1 MKLDKMDIK
10 ILKLLQ
16 KDARKSFREI
26 AKDLESTAPTIIN
39 KINILE
45 ETEVI
50 NGYQA
55 NINAENLGE
64 VSLIL
69 MIKCN
74 PSNLDSVSAKLNE
87 LVNVT
92 EVYILSNSRIFSKST
107 LINPSEIND
116 FLTNITSIENIIE
129 YEYYSIINTIKEKPR
144 AVIQEDLSITLKCY
158 YCKKKMVDE
167 PVKVKLD
174 GKMHY
179 VCCNS
184 CEKLIKEKYSKLKE
198 KI

>member
-1 MKLDKMDIK
+1 MKLDKIDIK

-64 VSLIL
+64 VSIIL

-74 PSNLDSVSAKLNE
+74 PSNLNSVSAKLKE

-184 CEKLIKEKYSKLKE
+184 CEKLIKEKYIKLKE